1 MRGVESE
8 RDMYY
13 ARKTQGSTRLIGI
26 VIAIVVNLLVGYVLV
41 TGMGDVI
48 IKKLV
53 DTQVVII
60 EKQKVEDKEPPPPPP
75 VDVDLPPPP
84 PQVILPEFTFDTPP
98 PPTAITQVTQTPKPA
113 PPPAAK
119 PAPPPAP
126 VLTQRPSVRKNGPLP
141 DYPPASRR
149 AKEEGVV
156 SLTLC
161 VDASGKVSKSE
172 LRKSSGFPR
181 LDQAALDWVKN
192 QRLNPAMQGKTAVA
206 VCDYPLDYQFQLKDA
221 N

>member
-26 VIAIVVNLLVGYVLV
+26 AVAIVVNLVVGYVLV

-60 EKQKVEDKEPPPPPP
+60 DKPKVEDKEPPPPPP

-84 PQVILPEFTFDTPP
+84 PQVILPDFTFDTPP
-98 PPTAITQVTQTPKPA
+98 PPTAITQVA
-113 PPPAAK
+113 PVAK
-119 PAPPPAP
+119 PAPPPVAKPAPAP
-126 VLTQRPSVRKNGPLP
+126 VMTVRPTTRKNGERPE
-141 DYPPASRR
+141 YPAASRR

-161 VDASGKVSKSE
+161 VDASGKITKAE
-172 LRKSSGFPR
+172 LRKTSGFPR
-181 LDQAALDWVKN
+181 LDQATLDWI
-192 QRLNPAMQGKTAVA
+192 QRERLNPAMQGKTPISI
-206 VCDYPLDYQFQLKDA
+206 CDYPLDYQWQLKD

>member
-1 MRGVESE
+1 
-8 RDMYY
+8 MYY
-13 ARKTQGSTRLIGI
+13 ARKTQSSTRLIGI
-26 VIAIVVNLLVGYVLV
+26 VIAIAVNLIVGYVLV

-60 EKQKVEDKEPPPPPP
+60 EKPKVEDKEPPPPPP

-98 PPTAITQVTQTPKPA
+98 PPTAITQVAAVPKPA
-113 PPPAAK
+113 PPAAAK
-119 PAPPPAP
+119 PAPPPPP
-126 VLTQRPSVRKNGPLP
+126 VLTQRPTTRKNGALP
-141 DYPPASRR
+141 EYPAASRR

-161 VDASGKVSKSE
+161 VDTSGRITKAE

-181 LDQAALDWVKN
+181 LDEATLDWIKRE
-192 QRLNPAMQGKTAVA
+192 RLNPAMQGKTPVA
-206 VCDYPLDYQFQLKDA
+206 ICDYPLDYQWQLKD

>member
-1 MRGVESE
+1 
-8 RDMYY
+8 MYY

-26 VIAIVVNLLVGYVLV
+26 VIAIVVNLVVGYVLV
-41 TGMGDVI
+41 TGLGEVI
-48 IKKLV
+48 VKKIV

-60 EKQKVEDKEPPPPPP
+60 EKPKVEDKEPPPPPP

-84 PQVILPEFTFDTPP
+84 P
-98 PPTAITQVTQTPKPA
+98 
-113 PPPAAK
+113 
-119 PAPPPAP
+119 
-126 VLTQRPSVRKNGPLP
+126 VLTQRPTVRRNSPLP

-181 LDQAALDWVKN
+181 LDEAALDWVKN
-192 QRLNPAMQGKTAVA
+192 QRLNPAMQGKTPVA
-206 VCDYPLDYQFQLKDA
+206 ICDYPLDYQFQLKDA